1 MASPDRTNQPD
12 SSELFAVHV
21 FIHHNLYVA
30 SAFLPSLFTSSAFP
44 EELWKLPPLPGVS
57 DLVDSRNRLGRY
69 VLRNR
74 LPGSARIAQVAEQ
87 METEFKFHSRF
98 QAGYKVLPPPDPGAD
113 EEIRFPEWQGRTLP
127 PDTSLEQAYSY
138 GVYKPEGKLQL
149 VLETKAAAL
158 APIAG
163 VDFVEDTLGKEYK
176 AFRSL
181 FWRETYDDIY
191 GINRFSIPVVVKA
204 LRSWRYTYYK
214 LKFLEEV
221 KAKLA
226 GRTPED
232 SLTRSDTAV
241 GQEMQEVDREVDEV
255 TMQKQEATAK
265 FQASVERWEEWVLDK
280 CVQSVMM
287 LRDEDIEATWESMR
301 QKRNELVEAWKNS
314 ERRQDIW
321 KGMRELY
328 LANPQLWLRRD
339 DLDAQDKMDAQNAER
354 RTKAMAAR
362 GQMRN
367 DHLREFSKQA
377 EETTPRN
384 ITSSAITTRS
394 FRNADGSLSKEL
406 SAFEVTSGVLL
417 WGQILPIHY
426 GVGQP
431 ALTSNAT
438 TVPRA
443 EPGGTVLMHLHTY
456 KSAARVGTWKVR
468 RYYSSIYS
476 GWYGNASAPVGWV
489 ICHESVDPMEILRRV
504 RCIGNQSSAL
514 SNSNE
519 HADKDVLFIAR
530 YDWGWYPNTPEY
542 RESRARFQ
550 EWAEPVIGALPEG
563 TDADEYRGAR
573 VNVAEAGYFMAVDGE
588 NWGLDL
594 VRAYKD
600 ECEVPLPVGERQME
614 RIFETQPE
622 GRRVGSYVES
632 VSTGYQFGWLVF
644 SGNKH
649 EKYPEADELI
659 AFVYDAEYEALE
671 AMQHDVEAD
680 PDESG

>member
-1 MASPDRTNQPD
+1 MASPDRPDQPD
-12 SSELFAVHV
+12 SSEPFAVHV
-21 FIHHNLYVA
+21 FIHHDLCVA

-57 DLVDSRNRLGRY
+57 DLVDPRNRLGRY

-98 QAGYKVLPPPDPGAD
+98 QAGYKVFAPPDSSAG

-127 PDTSLEQAYSY
+127 PDTTLEQAYSY

-158 APIAG
+158 ASIAG
-163 VDFVEDTLGKEYK
+163 VDFVEDTLGKEYR
-176 AFRSL
+176 ALRSPR
-181 FWRETYDDIY
+181 WRETYDDAY
-191 GINRFSIPVVVKA
+191 GIDRFSIPVVVKA
-204 LRSWRYTYYK
+204 LRSWRHAYYK
-214 LKFLEEV
+214 LKFLEKE
-221 KAKLA
+221 KARLA
-226 GRTPED
+226 GLTPED
-232 SLTRSDTAV
+232 SLMRSDTAV
-241 GQEMQEVDREVDEV
+241 GQEMQEVDRVVDEV
-255 TMQKQEATAK
+255 TMQKQEATAR
-265 FQASVERWEEWVLDK
+265 FQASVERWDEWVLDK
-280 CVQSVMM
+280 RIQSAIM
-287 LRDEDIEATWESMR
+287 LRDEDIEATWECMR

-339 DLDAQDKMDAQNAER
+339 DPDAEDEWDARQAER
-354 RTKAMAAR
+354 RMKAMAAG

-367 DHLREFSKQA
+367 DLLREFSKQA
-377 EETTPRN
+377 EETTPGN
-384 ITSSAITTRS
+384 TTSRAITAPS
-394 FRNADGSLSKEL
+394 FRNADGSLGKEL

-417 WGQILPIHY
+417 WGQILSIHY

-443 EPGGTVLMHLHTY
+443 EPGGTVLMHRHTC

-489 ICHESVDPMEILRRV
+489 ICHKSVDPMEILRRV
-504 RCIGNQSSAL
+504 RCIGGQSSAL
-514 SNSNE
+514 SNRNE
-519 HADKDVLFIAR
+519 HADKDVLFIGR

-542 RESRARFQ
+542 RARFQ
-550 EWAEPVIGALPEG
+550 EWAEPVIGALPQG
-563 TDADEYRGAR
+563 TDADGYGYREAR
-573 VNVAEAGYFMAVDGE
+573 VNVAEAGYFMAVDGDH
-588 NWGLDL
+588 WGLDL

-600 ECEVPLPVGERQME
+600 ECEVPLPVGERQVE

-632 VSTGYQFGWLVF
+632 VSTEYQFGWLVF
-644 SGNKH
+644 SGKKH

-671 AMQHDVEAD
+671 AVQHDVEAD